1 MIAFGMGKKIVNMYN
16 NKEAVI
22 FALSGQLGS
31 GKTTFA
37 QGFAKGLGVAE
48 VVLSPTFVIMKSY
61 VVLMG
66 GRRLYHI
73 DCYRIHGIEDLVELG
88 WENIV
93 QDPNNIVLLEWS
105 ERIRHS
111 LPDSTIAI
119 DFRVIEQGK
128 RTLTITEP

>member
-1 MIAFGMGKKIVNMYN
+1 LIAFGMGKKIVNTHN
-16 NKEAVI
+16 NKGAVI

-37 QGFAKGLGVAE
+37 QGFARGLGVAE

-61 VVLMG
+61 DVLMG
-66 GRRLYHI
+66 RRRLYHI